1 MNKWLKRKLIKNRL
15 KDRLESKI
23 GDIRRKLTND
33 IRDYGNSIRD
43 VCPDEFSPYNL
54 YKLCDRESILLELGF
69 IVNIMEVRNNPR
81 LLKEYDKQIS
91 NFYDNYVKYKENYHL
106 ERKYYPSISF
116 VKECEMTK
124 LNGETFRVS
133 RNDFL
138 TYNNTWVVW
147 DDETIELFQKIK
159 PIYDKKDMVIEF
171 DYEKYDSYIQ
181 RITNIWKK
189 VENW

>member
-1 MNKWLKRKLIKNRL
+1 MNKWLKRKLIKNKL
-15 KDRLESKI
+15 KNSLETKI

-43 VCPDEFSPYNL
+43 VCPDEFSPYSL

-116 VKECEMTK
+116 VKEYEITK

-133 RNDFL
+133 RNDLL

-147 DDETIELFQKIK
+147 NDETIELFQKIK
-159 PIYDKKDMVIEF
+159 PIYDKKDMFIEF
-171 DYEKYDSYIQ
+171 NYEKYDSYIK

-189 VENW
+189 VETW

>member
-1 MNKWLKRKLIKNRL
+1 
-15 KDRLESKI
+15 
-23 GDIRRKLTND
+23 
-33 IRDYGNSIRD
+33 
-43 VCPDEFSPYNL
+43 
-54 YKLCDRESILLELGF
+54 
-69 IVNIMEVRNNPR
+69 MEVRNNPR

-116 VKECEMTK
+116 IKECEMTK

-133 RNDFL
+133 RNDLL

-147 DDETIELFQKIK
+147 NDETIELFQKIK

-171 DYEKYDSYIQ
+171 NYEKYDSYIK

-189 VENW
+189 VETW

>member
-1 MNKWLKRKLIKNRL
+1 MNWLKRKLIKNKL
-15 KDRLESKI
+15 KNSLETKI

-33 IRDYGNSIRD
+33 IRDYGNLIRD
-43 VCPDEFSPYNL
+43 VCPDVISPYDL
-54 YKLCDRESILLELGF
+54 YKLCDRETILLELGF
-69 IVNIMEVRNNPR
+69 IVNIMEVRNSPR

-91 NFYDNYVKYKENYHL
+91 NFYDNYVKYKEDYHL

-116 VKECEMTK
+116 VKEYEMTK

-138 TYNNTWVVW
+138 TYNDTRVVW
-147 DDETIELFQKIK
+147 IDETIELFQKIK
-159 PIYDKKDMVIEF
+159 PIYDKKDMFIEF
-171 DYEKYDSYIQ
+171 NYEKYDSYIK

-189 VENW
+189 VEKF